1 MRSHRLLVAVCMLFL
16 LAGCSGR
23 PSNWKETI
31 PVTGVVY
38 VDGKPA
44 EGVQIMFHPDG
55 GMDQEQPTETKA
67 MSDKEGKFAASTYEL
82 GDGAPVGSYTLT
94 IEWPKLNTISMTFD
108 GDQLGGRYAKVEK
121 SEWKIDVASGEPV
134 DLGQIDLKSKR

>member
-1 MRSHRLLVAVCMLFL
+1 MRHHRLAAGVCLLFL
-16 LAGCSGR
+16 LSGCSGR
-23 PSNWKETI
+23 PSDWKETV

-44 EGVQIMFHPDG
+44 EGVQVIFHPDG
-55 GMDQEQPTETKA
+55 GMDKEQPTETKA
-67 MSDKEGKFAASTYEL
+67 MSDKEGNFAASTYEL
-82 GDGAPVGSYTLT
+82 ADGAPLGSYTLT

-108 GDQLGGRYAKVEK
+108 GDQLGGKYAKVEK
-121 SEWKIDVASGEPV
+121 SEWKINVESGKPI